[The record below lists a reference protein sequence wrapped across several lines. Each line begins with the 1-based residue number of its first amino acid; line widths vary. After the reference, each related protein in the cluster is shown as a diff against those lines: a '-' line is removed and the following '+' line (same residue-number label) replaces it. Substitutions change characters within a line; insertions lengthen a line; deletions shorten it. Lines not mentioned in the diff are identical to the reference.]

1 LTVITRTEPPPP
13 KIQNYLRQL
22 TSQTRSRLLAEIERL
37 KMCGDD
43 TPGFDVILGELRTE
57 FSKTGQNAR
66 VANPSPFF
74 FQPLEPLL
82 VDRAPESIN
91 DGLISRGSLSPIWD
105 WISLNLLPTMA
116 RDYSH
121 DMKRMITA
129 NNQHEIQKIAAAFQ
143 TKVVKYLESTLAAD
157 GGVERIRT
165 GLSIY
170 TSSRAVFNDLTK
182 MVGALGARD
191 ALAELHEALPPK
203 IDRLEGKT
211 LANVHGLL
219 KAFTT
224 KHPAATAFALT
235 IVAYHLKTP
244 WQLIHLT
251 ARQTGKTEL
260 APMPHAVV
268 VPMVLDQIDER
279 RLILRGVLKNKRVL
293 VAKDLLNDIDSTEAA
308 LRSRSDLIGQ
318 SNYRQRLDDMMAAV
332 EALVAAEVQSLPGNL
347 HHVLGT
353 RGVRGNS
360 LAGRL
365 TSVFRKLMPASD

>member
-1 LTVITRTEPPPP
+1 
-13 KIQNYLRQL
+13 L
-22 TSQTRSRLLAEIERL
+22 TSQTRNRLLAEIERL

-43 TPGFDVILGELRTE
+43 TPGFDVILTELRTE
-57 FSKTGQNAR
+57 FSKSGQNVR

-121 DMKRMITA
+121 NMKRMITA

-143 TKVVKYLESTLAAD
+143 TKVVKYLESTLAAE

-165 GLSIY
+165 GLAMY

-182 MVGALGARD
+182 MVCVLGARD
-191 ALAELHEALPPK
+191 ALAELHEALPSK

-211 LANVHGLL
+211 LASVHDLL
-219 KAFTT
+219 KTFTA
-224 KHPAATAFALT
+224 KHAAAIPFALT
-235 IVAYHLKTP
+235 IVINHLKTP

-251 ARQTGKTEL
+251 ARRKGNAADV
-260 APMPHAVV
+260 APMPHAMV

-279 RLILRGVLKNKRVL
+279 RLILRAVLKNKRVL
-293 VAKDLLNDIDSTEAA
+293 VAKDILNSIDNTELA
-308 LRSRSDLIGQ
+308 LRSRSDLIGE
-318 SNYRQRLDDMMAAV
+318 SDYRQRLDDLMAAV
-332 EALVAAEVQSLPGNL
+332 DALVATEVDSLPGNL
-347 HHVLGT
+347 HHVLGA
-353 RGVRGNS
+353 RGARGHS

-365 TSVFRKLMPASD
+365 TSFCKKLLTPAD